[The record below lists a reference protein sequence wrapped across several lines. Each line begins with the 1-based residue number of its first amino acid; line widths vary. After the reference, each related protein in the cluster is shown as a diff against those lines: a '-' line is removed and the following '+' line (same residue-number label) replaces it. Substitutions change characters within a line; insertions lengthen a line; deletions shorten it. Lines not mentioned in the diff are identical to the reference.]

1 MAVALLFLWGR
12 SIAQLT
18 LNSLGDAVLAT
29 NVAGHVSYLNRV
41 AETMTGWSSQD
52 GVGQPL
58 EKVFKVIDA
67 ETRQILARAVS
78 DVIKENKI
86 AKLSRNCLLVRR
98 DGFEAPI
105 ENSIAPIHNADDEVT
120 GSVIVFHDVGEAHAM
135 ALKMMT
141 IAQHDP
147 LTGLVNRLLL
157 IERITRAFG
166 LAQRKNRNVALL
178 YIDLDN
184 FKNVNDSLGHA
195 VGDELLQSVA
205 KRLIGIV
212 RSTDTVCRQGGDEFA
227 VLLTEI
233 DQYNYAGNVA
243 RKLIA
248 AFALP
253 HVIQG
258 QEMNVT
264 LSIGISVRS
273 SMRILQCIRQK
284 NHGKIIINFMM

>member
-1 MAVALLFLWGR
+1 
-12 SIAQLT
+12 
-18 LNSLGDAVLAT
+18 
-29 NVAGHVSYLNRV
+29 
-41 AETMTGWSSQD
+41 
-52 GVGQPL
+52 
-58 EKVFKVIDA
+58 
-67 ETRQILARAVS
+67 
-78 DVIKENKI
+78 
-86 AKLSRNCLLVRR
+86 
-98 DGFEAPI
+98 
-105 ENSIAPIHNADDEVT
+105 
-120 GSVIVFHDVGEAHAM
+120 
-135 ALKMMT
+135 
-141 IAQHDP
+141 
-147 LTGLVNRLLL
+147 
-157 IERITRAFG
+157 
-166 LAQRKNRNVALL
+166 
-178 YIDLDN
+178 LDN

-264 LSIGISVRS
+264 LSIGISVFPIDCMDVES
-273 SMRILQCIRQK
+273 AFQHADIAMYQAKKSGK
-284 NHGKIIINFMM
+284 NNYQFYDVNNGGNLHKSQHP